1 MFNDEHPWRPGI
13 PTGPNLGSIPT
24 GHRPAGLR
32 FPTQLPPPE
41 QWTAPHDSIKVGGE
55 ITGKNKFGDSPN
67 CLTQKFYPIKHL
79 QQFQIILQI
88 MFWDLFPPFSHWHFT
103 QVENQCYRVQPIT
116 IQPGRC
122 VASTCEPL
130 NACERTRLHDA
141 TTSGKKSC
149 GPTVSFKDY
158 RDLYWSM
165 SQKYVWRLLV
175 LDWLE

>member
-1 MFNDEHPWRPGI
+1 MSIGEDKEFQLAPTCGVFQLAIDLRVWGSQHKSHLSSEKPPDNQGWMGNHRKWQIWR
-13 PTGPNLGSIPT
+13 
-24 GHRPAGLR
+24 
-32 FPTQLPPPE
+32 F
-41 QWTAPHDSIKVGGE
+41 
-55 ITGKNKFGDSPN
+55 PN
-67 CLTQKFYPIKHL
+67 CLTKFYAKKNL
-79 QQFQIILQI
+79 QQFQIIFANHVLG
-88 MFWDLFPPFSHWHFT
+88 FVSPFSHWHFT
-103 QVENQCYRVQPIT
+103 QVENQCYRVQPIP

-122 VASTCEPL
+122 AASTCEPL

>member
-1 MFNDEHPWRPGI
+1 MSIHEDQELQLA
-13 PTGPNLGSIPT
+13 PTCGVFQLAIDLRVWGSQHKSHLSSEQPPLLHQ
-24 GHRPAGLR
+24 GWMGNHR
-32 FPTQLPPPE
+32 
-41 QWTAPHDSIKVGGE
+41 KV
-55 ITGKNKFGDSPN
+55 KFGDSQTASQNFTP
-67 CLTQKFYPIKHL
+67 KKHL
-79 QQFQIILQI
+79 QQFQIIFANHVLG
-88 MFWDLFPPFSHWHFT
+88 FVSPFSHWHFT

-158 RDLYWSM
+158 RDSYWSM

>member
-13 PTGPNLGSIPT
+13 PTGPNLRSIPT
-24 GHRPAGLR
+24 GHWPAGLR
-32 FPTQLPPPE
+32 FPTQEPPE
-41 QWTAPHDSIKVGGE
+41 QWTAPHDFIKVGGE
-55 ITGKNKFGDSPN
+55 ITGNDKFGDSQTASENFTP
-67 CLTQKFYPIKHL
+67 KKHL
-79 QQFQIILQI
+79 QQFQIIFANHVLG
-88 MFWDLFPPFSHWHFT
+88 FVSPFSHNA